1 MLRVTIDWKGKI
13 DEGLFCIRSRIV
25 AVELAWVVTQIA
37 TDVESIECTKGA
49 KRCKMTACQVTWSVA
64 ILILFT
70 GVVKLNAYLFVASRL
85 EQPGACILIL
95 PSRLYPTWSPH
106 IHRFVGMGSRS
117 NFGGEDMATSRDSW
131 ETGLQQTAIWTWWHT
146 RLGFL

>member
-49 KRCKMTACQVTWSVA
+49 KRCKMTACQEWAHGVISVGKTWRRAGTRERLDYNRLQSGRDGTRDRV
-64 ILILFT
+64 
-70 GVVKLNAYLFVASRL
+70 FVSGTSL
-85 EQPGACILIL
+85 
-95 PSRLYPTWSPH
+95 SPC
-106 IHRFVGMGSRS
+106 RWRWL
-117 NFGGEDMATSRDSW
+117 D
-131 ETGLQQTAIWTWWHT
+131 
-146 RLGFL
+146 